1 MQIPFQYR
9 RLHLQGGHLLI
20 IQFSRGNSNQES
32 FLEDKWFCYGARG
45 GDLVDFWTFWSEHAF
60 SMHSTLS
67 SYFLRPSIQQ
77 WFVFRENFRLLK
89 KDTGYRLFANLH
101 LYVMYDLL
109 KNVAGLTIDF
119 LFINHGKYFRISEM
133 SFNGNWKV
141 LRTRC
146 FGIAFFRY
154 YMLYR

>member
-9 RLHLQGGHLLI
+9 RLHLRGGHLLI

-45 GDLVDFWTFWSEHAF
+45 GDLVDSWTLWSEHAF

-67 SYFLRPSIQQ
+67 SYFLRPCIQQ
-77 WFVFRENFRLLK
+77 WCVFRENFRLLK

-101 LYVMYDLL
+101 LYVMDDLL
-109 KNVAGLTIDF
+109 AKTWLVWPSISCSSSMGNILEF
-119 LFINHGKYFRISEM
+119 LKCHLAVIEKSYKGHSILVSQSSKIIR
-133 SFNGNWKV
+133 
-141 LRTRC
+141 
-146 FGIAFFRY
+146 
-154 YMLYR
+154 